1 MSDNYGELTMGRVL
15 AGPTALPGFWVFMY
29 YVSPFTYLVD
39 GMLST
44 GLANTNVTCSD
55 IEFRTLEPAF
65 NQNCGDYL
73 TPYFDVFGGYLQNPN
88 ATEKCSLCPQSETN
102 TYLHLLNSDYS
113 HRWRNFGIMWGFI
126 GFNVC
131 AALFLYWLA
140 RVPKKQKVLDSPP
153 TDQASRVPTK
163 ASKAEVNGKREVN
176 GDRGINGVAKE
187 TQSEKVQGVGET
199 SGADRN
205 EKIR

>member
-1 MSDNYGELTMGRVL
+1 MVRVL
-15 AGPTALPGFWVFMY
+15 AGPKALPGFWVFMY

-55 IEFRTLEPAF
+55 IEFRTLEPAN
-65 NQNCGDYL
+65 NQNCEDYL
-73 TPYFDVFGGYLQNPN
+73 NPYFNVFGGYTITPN
-88 ATEKCSLCPQSETN
+88 ATEKCLVCPQSSTN
-102 TYLHLLNSDYS
+102 TYLHLLNLDYS

-140 RVPKKQKVLDSPP
+140 RVPKKQKILDSPP

-163 ASKAEVNGKREVN
+163 VSKPRVGGEVEAK
-176 GDRGINGVAKE
+176 GDRELNGAAPE
-187 TQSEKVQGVGET
+187 IQSGKVYGVGET
-199 SGADRN
+199 NGVNR
-205 EKIR
+205 KIG